1 MRGYYRDLLSKEH
14 RSGVNC
20 KVKLN
25 QGIINEISSIGV
37 RTVLIKMKPRALGP
51 HCMPI
56 VICILIGEIWIDWSC
71 KLFSD
76 FIFQL

>member
-1 MRGYYRDLLSKEH
+1 MRVYYKDLLSKEH

-25 QGIINEISSIGV
+25 HGIINEKSSIRV
-37 RTVLIKMKPRALGP
+37 RKVLIKMKPRALGP
-51 HCMPI
+51 HGMPI
-56 VICILIGEIWIDWSC
+56 EIRILIGEIWIDWPC

-76 FIFQL
+76 FIFQR